1 MEATIHCHELKS
13 WQARHNSGEIYMT
26 ALAPTKN
33 GYRLTYSETPGMS
46 ETFQAASSE
55 NNAGNNQGSAGA
67 PPAHCEPP
75 MRDDPQPE
83 TISPPVLIP
92 CLDCETEHPE
102 GQDCPICSAMARI
115 AAKAREKRSSQCSTC
130 ETASNSTAGPTN
142 PTESA
147 TRECASC

>member
-83 TISPPVLIP
+83 TISPPVLIH
-92 CLDCETEHPE
+92 CHDCNTDHPE
-102 GQDCPICSAMARI
+102 GQDCPICAPMARI
-115 AAKAREKRSSQCSTC
+115 AAKAREKRKAWH
-130 ETASNSTAGPTN
+130 EYKKGLAPR
-142 PTESA
+142 P
-147 TRECASC
+147 